1 MYSTRHHVCNLVF
14 IDTLNI
20 EFSYSKTRKSG
31 AGAHLALIYS
41 PSILT
46 ISMRLIGFGNDN
58 TTKMVR
64 TKGGKKAVVKK
75 KLAKKKPKQ
84 GP

>member
-1 MYSTRHHVCNLVF
+1 M
-14 IDTLNI
+14 
-20 EFSYSKTRKSG
+20 
-31 AGAHLALIYS
+31 ALIYS